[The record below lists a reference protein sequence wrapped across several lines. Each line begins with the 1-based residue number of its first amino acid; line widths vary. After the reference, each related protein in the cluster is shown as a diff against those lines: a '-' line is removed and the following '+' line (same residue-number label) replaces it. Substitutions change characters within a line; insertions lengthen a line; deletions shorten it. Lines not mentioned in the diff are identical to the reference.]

1 MPSSDVSASRAVVLD
16 LGEYP
21 PGGDSDILI
30 AMDPVEDTTSLAIT
44 ADFSLTRNGSPVL
57 TLTTADG
64 EITTGEGT
72 NKEKI
77 RLKMVH
83 ADTTAFDTN
92 GNGTRYWLHARIT
105 TSGDRDRIVI
115 GTINFKGPAV

>member
-1 MPSSDVSASRAVVLD
+1 MPSSDVSASRAVVQD

-21 PGGDSDILI
+21 PGGDRDILI
-30 AMDPVEDTTSLAIT
+30 TMDPVENTTSLAIT
-44 ADFSLTRNGSPVL
+44 ADFSLTRNGTPVL

-72 NKEKI
+72 NDEEI

-83 ADTTAFDTN
+83 ADTTAFD
-92 GNGTRYWLHARIT
+92 GRYWLHVRIT
-105 TSGDRDRIVI
+105 TVGDRDRIVI
-115 GTINFKGPAV
+115 GTINFKGPPV